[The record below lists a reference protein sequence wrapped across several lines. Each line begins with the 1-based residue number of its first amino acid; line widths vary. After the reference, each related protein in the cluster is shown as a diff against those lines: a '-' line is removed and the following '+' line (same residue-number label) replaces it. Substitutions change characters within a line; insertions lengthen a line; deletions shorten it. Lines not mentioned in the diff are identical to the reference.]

1 MGIMVNKNNLENN
14 ELTRRIN
21 DDLRDKM
28 DTGMEVREGED
39 PDFVEDSEYVKDLNK
54 TSKFG
59 WMWIVLILG
68 AILAV
73 IIIVF
78 L

>member
-21 DDLRDKM
+21 EDLRNKM
-28 DTGMEVREGED
+28 DTSMEVREGED
-39 PDFVEDSEYVKDLNK
+39 PDFVEDSEYTKDLK
-54 TSKFG
+54 TTGKFG
-59 WMWIVLILG
+59 WVWIVLALL
-68 AILAV
+68 AILAL

>member
-1 MGIMVNKNNLENN
+1 MGIMVNKNNLENS

-28 DTGMEVREGED
+28 NTGMEVPEGED
-39 PDFVEDSEYVKDLNK
+39 PDFAEDSEYVKDLK
-54 TSKFG
+54 TTSRFG
-59 WMWIVLILG
+59 WIWIVLALL
-68 AILAV
+68 AILAL

>member
-21 DDLRDKM
+21 EDLRNKM
-28 DTGMEVREGED
+28 DTSLEMGDEED
-39 PDFVEDSEYVKDLNK
+39 PDFVEDSEYTKDLK
-54 TSKFG
+54 TTSKFG
-59 WMWIVLILG
+59 WVWIVLIFL
-68 AILAV
+68 AIVAL

-78 L
+78 S